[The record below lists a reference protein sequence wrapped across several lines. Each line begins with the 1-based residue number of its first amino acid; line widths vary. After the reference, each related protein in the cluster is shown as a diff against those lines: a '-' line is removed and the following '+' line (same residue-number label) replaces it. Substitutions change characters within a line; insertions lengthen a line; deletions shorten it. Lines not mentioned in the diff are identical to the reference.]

1 MKDSTVN
8 DDNISVA
15 STASVKSTQPVN
27 KSVMQLLLSLPDDKF
42 KNKAELIALH
52 RESSILTSQI
62 KFRKDIDMQYS
73 KLKLKEVNNDINELQ
88 FQSKFAN
95 KRNDALLASIQN
107 DQFKGF
113 SIASNSNDSRMKLLE
128 FKSKYEDYYKY
139 QVVQI
144 KKEFNYQLIAKQNE
158 LLAAKAVYENQVKQN
173 ENIMKMEND
182 YYERINQMNMK
193 IIEKVK
199 ELQEKNEKI
208 AKEREKK
215 ALMYQEMQRKL
226 NEKIYNT
233 QLEYHPDVEIKEEK
247 KEEEPQ
253 KEEKDLKQSTTSL
266 NKSKKYKTV
275 IEKTYVLNMNHK
287 RGKLDD
293 IRQSQLNSII
303 QKKKD
308 MLKNS
313 SITEKRY
320 EEDEKKDI
328 VDKNFGRGVTFGKGE
343 EEIDTTIKKKKSNE
357 DNKEKPITS
366 SIVNVVESKISKT
379 SKKEEDEFDISS
391 PKEDSPVDNSIK
403 KQSTIKEEE
412 VKVPEIKKEES
423 IIPMKNENEDKKE
436 EKPKV
441 IEDNKKSLLFSRKES
456 NASITQSQA
465 ANNDKPIEQPSSP
478 KEDDDNTLTPYEKL
492 IKNKP
497 PLDDKEVLPEYKLQL
512 LKRLIVKIEKYS
524 KTQKPGKQIYQLKHS
539 KTKNNKELLK
549 EKFYD
554 LIVIIHKGDEKQI
567 EDAFNF
573 LDINMALQFI
583 FEILYTN
590 INHNINADNL
600 SNKTPYDENDFD
612 KDIDKDYRVIIKLII
627 EHFKTMITTKKVSLQ
642 IACNL
647 LAKSILNFDHDEALT
662 AKLLLVLEKKLAQRS
677 KVPMGNK
684 MFSHTFTS
692 GFNVNF
698 DKTNK
703 SSNSMKGSSLQK
715 SQSKSNVKGSNV
727 FDEYE

>member
-1 MKDSTVN
+1 MKDDTVN

-113 SIASNSNDSRMKLLE
+113 SIASNSNDSRTKLLE
-128 FKSKYEDYYKY
+128 LKSKYEDYYKY
-139 QVVQI
+139 QAVQI

-182 YYERINQMNMK
+182 YYERINQMNLK

-226 NEKIYNT
+226 NEKIFST
-233 QLEYHPDVEIKEEK
+233 QLEYHPDAVIEEEK

-275 IEKTYVLNMNHK
+275 IEKTYVLNMNHR

-303 QKKKD
+303 KKKKE
-308 MLKNS
+308 MLSSS

-320 EEDEKKDI
+320 DEDEKKDT
-328 VDKNFGRGVTFGKGE
+328 VDKNFERGVTFGKGE
-343 EEIDTTIKKKKSNE
+343 EEIDTTMKKNNSNE
-357 DNKEKPITS
+357 DNKEKPITNNS
-366 SIVNVVESKISKT
+366 SVNVVESKISKI

-423 IIPMKNENEDKKE
+423 IIPMNSVVEDKKE
-436 EKPKV
+436 EKPKD

-456 NASITQSQA
+456 NASMPQSQA
-465 ANNDKPIEQPSSP
+465 INNDKPEEPP
-478 KEDDDNTLTPYEKL
+478 KEDEDKDLSPYEKL

-497 PLDDKEVLPEYKLQL
+497 PLDDKTVLPEYKLQL

-549 EKFYD
+549 EKFYE
-554 LIVIIHKGDEKQI
+554 LIVIIHNGDEKQI

-590 INHNINADNL
+590 INHNINEDNL
-600 SNKTPYDENDFD
+600 SNKTPYDEKDFD
-612 KDIDKDYRVIIKLII
+612 KDIDKDYRVIIKIII

-677 KVPMGNK
+677 KVPMSNK
-684 MFSHTFTS
+684 IFSHTFTS

-703 SSNSMKGSSLQK
+703 SSSKGSSLQK

>member
-343 EEIDTTIKKKKSNE
+343 EEIDTTIKKKNSNE

-403 KQSTIKEEE
+403 KQSTIKEHE

-478 KEDDDNTLTPYEKL
+478 KEDDDNTLTPSEKL

>member
-95 KRNDALLASIQN
+95 KRNDALLTSIQN

-343 EEIDTTIKKKKSNE
+343 EEIDTTIKKKNSNE

>member
-343 EEIDTTIKKKKSNE
+343 EEIDTTIKKKNSNE

-465 ANNDKPIEQPSSP
+465 ANNEKPIEQPSSP

>member
-1 MKDSTVN
+1 
-8 DDNISVA
+8 
-15 STASVKSTQPVN
+15 
-27 KSVMQLLLSLPDDKF
+27 
-42 KNKAELIALH
+42 
-52 RESSILTSQI
+52 
-62 KFRKDIDMQYS
+62 
-73 KLKLKEVNNDINELQ
+73 
-88 FQSKFAN
+88 
-95 KRNDALLASIQN
+95 
-107 DQFKGF
+107 
-113 SIASNSNDSRMKLLE
+113 
-128 FKSKYEDYYKY
+128 
-139 QVVQI
+139 
-144 KKEFNYQLIAKQNE
+144 
-158 LLAAKAVYENQVKQN
+158 
-173 ENIMKMEND
+173 
-182 YYERINQMNMK
+182 MK

-343 EEIDTTIKKKKSNE
+343 EEIDTTIKKKNSNE

-512 LKRLIVKIEKYS
+512 IKRLIVKIEKYS

-715 SQSKSNVKGSNV
+715 SQSKSNVKCSNV

>member
-1 MKDSTVN
+1 MKDDTVN

-88 FQSKFAN
+88 FQAKFAN

-113 SIASNSNDSRMKLLE
+113 SIASNSNDSRTKLLE
-128 FKSKYEDYYKY
+128 LKSKYEDYYKY
-139 QVVQI
+139 QAVQI

-182 YYERINQMNMK
+182 YYERINQMNLK

-226 NEKIYNT
+226 NEKIFST
-233 QLEYHPDVEIKEEK
+233 ELEYHPDVVIEEEK

-275 IEKTYVLNMNHK
+275 IEKTYVLNMNHR

-303 QKKKD
+303 KKKKE
-308 MLKNS
+308 MLSSS

-320 EEDEKKDI
+320 EEDEKKDT

-343 EEIDTTIKKKKSNE
+343 EEIDTMKKNNSNE
-357 DNKEKPITS
+357 DNKEKPITNNS
-366 SIVNVVESKISKT
+366 SVNVVESKISKV

-423 IIPMKNENEDKKE
+423 IIPMNSVVEDKKE
-436 EKPKV
+436 EKPKD

-456 NASITQSQA
+456 NASMPQSQA
-465 ANNDKPIEQPSSP
+465 INNDKPEEPP
-478 KEDDDNTLTPYEKL
+478 KEDEDKDLSPYEKL

-497 PLDDKEVLPEYKLQL
+497 PLDDKTVLPEYKLQL

-549 EKFYD
+549 EKFYE
-554 LIVIIHKGDEKQI
+554 LIVIIHNGDEKQI

-590 INHNINADNL
+590 INHNINEDNL
-600 SNKTPYDENDFD
+600 SNKTPYEEKDFD
-612 KDIDKDYRVIIKLII
+612 KDIDKDYRVIIKIII

-684 MFSHTFTS
+684 IFSHTFTS

-703 SSNSMKGSSLQK
+703 SSSKGSSLQK

>member
-107 DQFKGF
+107 EQFKGF

-343 EEIDTTIKKKKSNE
+343 EEIDTTIKKKNSNE

>member
-343 EEIDTTIKKKKSNE
+343 EEIDTTIKKKNSNE

-600 SNKTPYDENDFD
+600 SNKTPYNENDFD

>member
-173 ENIMKMEND
+173 ENIMKMEKD

-343 EEIDTTIKKKKSNE
+343 EEIDTTIKKKNSNE

>member
-343 EEIDTTIKKKKSNE
+343 EEIDTTIKKKNSNE

-423 IIPMKNENEDKKE
+423 IIPMKDENEDKKE

-703 SSNSMKGSSLQK
+703 SSNSMKGNSLQK

>member
-343 EEIDTTIKKKKSNE
+343 EEIDTTIKKKNSNE

-456 NASITQSQA
+456 NISITQSQA

>member
-253 KEEKDLKQSTTSL
+253 KEEKDLKHSTTSL

-343 EEIDTTIKKKKSNE
+343 EEIDTTIKKKNSNE

>member
-62 KFRKDIDMQYS
+62 KFRKDIDIQYS

-343 EEIDTTIKKKKSNE
+343 EEIDTTIKKKNSNE

>member
-343 EEIDTTIKKKKSNE
+343 EEIDTTIKKKNSNE

-423 IIPMKNENEDKKE
+423 IIPMKDENEDKKE
-436 EKPKV
+436 VKPKV
-441 IEDNKKSLLFSRKES
+441 IEDNKKSLIFSRKES

>member
-182 YYERINQMNMK
+182 YYERINQMNIK

-343 EEIDTTIKKKKSNE
+343 EEIDTTIKKKNSNE

>member
-343 EEIDTTIKKKKSNE
+343 EEIDTTIKKKNSNE

>member
-328 VDKNFGRGVTFGKGE
+328 VDKNFGRGVTFGKE
-343 EEIDTTIKKKKSNE
+343 EE
-357 DNKEKPITS
+357 
-366 SIVNVVESKISKT
+366 
-379 SKKEEDEFDISS
+379 
-391 PKEDSPVDNSIK
+391 
-403 KQSTIKEEE
+403 
-412 VKVPEIKKEES
+412 
-423 IIPMKNENEDKKE
+423 
-436 EKPKV
+436 
-441 IEDNKKSLLFSRKES
+441 
-456 NASITQSQA
+456 
-465 ANNDKPIEQPSSP
+465 
-478 KEDDDNTLTPYEKL
+478 
-492 IKNKP
+492 
-497 PLDDKEVLPEYKLQL
+497 
-512 LKRLIVKIEKYS
+512 
-524 KTQKPGKQIYQLKHS
+524 
-539 KTKNNKELLK
+539 
-549 EKFYD
+549 
-554 LIVIIHKGDEKQI
+554 
-567 EDAFNF
+567 
-573 LDINMALQFI
+573 
-583 FEILYTN
+583 
-590 INHNINADNL
+590 
-600 SNKTPYDENDFD
+600 
-612 KDIDKDYRVIIKLII
+612 
-627 EHFKTMITTKKVSLQ
+627 
-642 IACNL
+642 
-647 LAKSILNFDHDEALT
+647 
-662 AKLLLVLEKKLAQRS
+662 
-677 KVPMGNK
+677 
-684 MFSHTFTS
+684 
-692 GFNVNF
+692 
-698 DKTNK
+698 
-703 SSNSMKGSSLQK
+703 
-715 SQSKSNVKGSNV
+715 
-727 FDEYE
+727 

>member
-1 MKDSTVN
+1 MKDDTVN

-15 STASVKSTQPVN
+15 SIASVKSTQPVN

-113 SIASNSNDSRMKLLE
+113 SIASNSNDSRTKLLE
-128 FKSKYEDYYKY
+128 LKSKYEDYYKY
-139 QVVQI
+139 QAVQI

-182 YYERINQMNMK
+182 YYERINQMNLK

-226 NEKIYNT
+226 NEKIFST
-233 QLEYHPDVEIKEEK
+233 QLEYHPDEVIEEEK
-247 KEEEPQ
+247 KEEESQ

-275 IEKTYVLNMNHK
+275 IEKTYVLNMNHR

-303 QKKKD
+303 KKKKE
-308 MLKNS
+308 MLSSS

-320 EEDEKKDI
+320 DEDEKKNT
-328 VDKNFGRGVTFGKGE
+328 VDKNFERGVTFGKGE
-343 EEIDTTIKKKKSNE
+343 EEIDTTMKKNNSNE
-357 DNKEKPITS
+357 DNKEKPITNNS
-366 SIVNVVESKISKT
+366 SVNVVESKISKV

-412 VKVPEIKKEES
+412 VKIPEIKKEES
-423 IIPMKNENEDKKE
+423 IIPMNSVVEEKKE
-436 EKPKV
+436 EKPKD

-456 NASITQSQA
+456 NASMPQSQA
-465 ANNDKPIEQPSSP
+465 INNDKPEEPP
-478 KEDDDNTLTPYEKL
+478 KEDEDKDLSPYEKL

-497 PLDDKEVLPEYKLQL
+497 PLDDKTVLTEYKLQL
-512 LKRLIVKIEKYS
+512 LKRLIIKIEKYS

-549 EKFYD
+549 EKFYE
-554 LIVIIHKGDEKQI
+554 LIVIIHNGDEKQI

-590 INHNINADNL
+590 INHNINEDNL
-600 SNKTPYDENDFD
+600 SNKTPYDEKDFD
-612 KDIDKDYRVIIKLII
+612 KDIDKDYRVIIKIII

-684 MFSHTFTS
+684 IFSHTFTS

-703 SSNSMKGSSLQK
+703 SSSKGSSLQK

>member
-158 LLAAKAVYENQVKQN
+158 LLAAKVVYENQVKQN

-343 EEIDTTIKKKKSNE
+343 EEIDTTIKKKNSNE

>member
-1 MKDSTVN
+1 
-8 DDNISVA
+8 
-15 STASVKSTQPVN
+15 
-27 KSVMQLLLSLPDDKF
+27 
-42 KNKAELIALH
+42 
-52 RESSILTSQI
+52 
-62 KFRKDIDMQYS
+62 MQYS

-343 EEIDTTIKKKKSNE
+343 EEIDTTIKKKNSNE

-715 SQSKSNVKGSNV
+715 SHLFRCCNKS
-727 FDEYE
+727 F

>member
-113 SIASNSNDSRMKLLE
+113 SIASNSNDSRIKLLE

-343 EEIDTTIKKKKSNE
+343 EEIDTTIKKKNSNE

>member
-113 SIASNSNDSRMKLLE
+113 SIASNSNNSRMKLLE

-343 EEIDTTIKKKKSNE
+343 EEIDTTIKKKNSNE

-600 SNKTPYDENDFD
+600 SNKTPYNENDFD

>member
-343 EEIDTTIKKKKSNE
+343 EEIDTTIKKKNSNE

-436 EKPKV
+436 EKQKV

>member
-343 EEIDTTIKKKKSNE
+343 EEIDTTIKKKNSNE

-647 LAKSILNFDHDEALT
+647 LAKSILNFDHDEALN

>member
-343 EEIDTTIKKKKSNE
+343 EEIDTTIKKKNSNE

-423 IIPMKNENEDKKE
+423 IIPMKDENEDKKE

>member
-343 EEIDTTIKKKKSNE
+343 EEIDTTIKKKNSNE

-512 LKRLIVKIEKYS
+512 IKRLIVKIEKYS

-600 SNKTPYDENDFD
+600 SNKTPYNENDFD

>member
-266 NKSKKYKTV
+266 NKPKKYKTV

-343 EEIDTTIKKKKSNE
+343 EEIDTTIKKKNSNE

-512 LKRLIVKIEKYS
+512 LKRFIVKIEKYS

-703 SSNSMKGSSLQK
+703 SSNSMKGSALQK

>member
-343 EEIDTTIKKKKSNE
+343 EEIDTTIKKKNSNE

-366 SIVNVVESKISKT
+366 SIVNVVESKISKA

-456 NASITQSQA
+456 NISITQSQA

>member
-107 DQFKGF
+107 EQFKGF

-343 EEIDTTIKKKKSNE
+343 EEIDTTIKKKNSNE

-465 ANNDKPIEQPSSP
+465 ANNEKPIEQPSSP

>member
-343 EEIDTTIKKKKSNE
+343 EEIDTTIKKKNSNE

-703 SSNSMKGSSLQK
+703 SSNSMKGSALQK